1 MGWRGAASST
11 TYQKRPWCTGLVG
24 ERGDITVGIL
34 SEKKISNVSR
44 PRRALFF
51 EKPIESREVFN

>member
-1 MGWRGAASST
+1 MGRRGGAASST

-34 SEKKISNVSR
+34 SEKKNFQRIAAEACSF
-44 PRRALFF
+44 L
-51 EKPIESREVFN
+51 